1 LTELNPIRPMEPG
14 YHEVAESDFNTMHP
28 ARGSG
33 FIYDSVIAMFMGATH
48 ALRETRRLQMR
59 YPNTGTDSRFY
70 NSLVNVNFTGATGEV
85 VLNDKK
91 YYTRDDKTMTF
102 GVYNIRPKG
111 ENDANGI
118 NTQKKIE
125 LEYVLTAIKKPSR
138 GWEEVEGEEFI
149 FPDGTTNEV
158 MPLHTIV
165 DPLRKYK
172 VVLITLFSICLI
184 LIFAVIKVRN
194 RKAFWRVELDELI
207 FDEPPTIIGMGSFG
221 IVLLGEYR
229 GTLVAVKK
237 AIPPSDKLRDSVRDD
252 RDTQP
257 LEEIELKDLK
267 DCKIECE
274 DEDNMSVTDLSKKV
288 DVVNMFKRESSIGK
302 YKRRI
307 LDAANADFLKEIN
320 NLSMLRHPHIVTVM
334 GAVIQRGE
342 NPLLV
347 MEYMVHGSLYDF
359 IHNSTI
365 VLDGDII
372 LPIIC
377 DIVQGILF
385 LHSAKPPC
393 IHGDL
398 KSKNI
403 LVNKD
408 LRAKVADFGQRGKR
422 RMKHFGSPFWM
433 APELLRKETTPNVK
447 TDAYAFG
454 IILYEVYSR
463 QDPPEGEDIGEFI
476 KMIKDPNSPKQP
488 LKACPSVVRNIIIE
502 CLSTNPESRPTFAE
516 LHRRLSQLDSETVQ
530 PTKPVCQSRRQSTII
545 NSESSKELLF
555 QVFPRHIAKTLCEG
569 RKVEAEIIDE
579 VTIFFSD
586 IVGFTDISSTLTPV
600 KISQMLDRLYNAF
613 DALSDEYNVFKVE
626 TIGDAYM
633 AVTNLVDDQQMD
645 HAVRVAH
652 FSIKALEAANQTL
665 IDSDDPNRGYINIRV
680 GFHSGPVVA
689 NVVGSRNPRYCLFG
703 DTVNTASRMESNSQK
718 NRIHC
723 SEAAALLIRKQSL
736 EMPLQS
742 RGKIEVKGKGLM
754 RTFWVNEG
762 NRSRREFLPASTNP
776 EKVGRVSLVLS
787 AGESTRSSLE
797 WAKSS
802 AGGSASRLFQ
812 TGTQKRRIK
821 EESSS
826 SLSC

>member
-1 LTELNPIRPMEPG
+1 
-14 YHEVAESDFNTMHP
+14 
-28 ARGSG
+28 
-33 FIYDSVIAMFMGATH
+33 
-48 ALRETRRLQMR
+48 
-59 YPNTGTDSRFY
+59 
-70 NSLVNVNFTGATGEV
+70 
-85 VLNDKK
+85 
-91 YYTRDDKTMTF
+91 
-102 GVYNIRPKG
+102 
-111 ENDANGI
+111 
-118 NTQKKIE
+118 
-125 LEYVLTAIKKPSR
+125 
-138 GWEEVEGEEFI
+138 
-149 FPDGTTNEV
+149 
-158 MPLHTIV
+158 
-165 DPLRKYK
+165 
-172 VVLITLFSICLI
+172 
-184 LIFAVIKVRN
+184 
-194 RKAFWRVELDELI
+194 
-207 FDEPPTIIGMGSFG
+207 
-221 IVLLGEYR
+221 
-229 GTLVAVKK
+229 
-237 AIPPSDKLRDSVRDD
+237 
-252 RDTQP
+252 
-257 LEEIELKDLK
+257 
-267 DCKIECE
+267 
-274 DEDNMSVTDLSKKV
+274 
-288 DVVNMFKRESSIGK
+288 
-302 YKRRI
+302 
-307 LDAANADFLKEIN
+307 
-320 NLSMLRHPHIVTVM
+320 M

-476 KMIKDPNSPKQP
+476 KTIKDPNSPKQP

-530 PTKPVCQSRRQSTII
+530 PTKPVCQSRRQSNII

-762 NRSRREFLPASTNP
+762 NRSRREFLPASTSP